1 MNMRMSVDSCSEA
14 GFSVNENL
22 RRHQQKP
29 LIAVAMASPSELEFE
44 MLEGIRTRAGSWD
57 VVVLSG
63 GYETPLRR
71 LAETGELAGAI
82 GDFVSD
88 AWVDDLRARGVR
100 IVQLAQGSRLS
111 ASANIGADFHQMGRD
126 SVDALLRN
134 ASCEIGLVGI
144 TGQDA
149 SQQIRLGANS
159 HPGLVGV
166 TIRETTVAT
175 LPLLQTWL
183 AAMTRPCGVVTAS
196 DRLARMVI
204 MAARNLDWRVPDD
217 VAIIG
222 IGNQRMESI
231 FAGIRISS
239 YELPNRAIGRAAA
252 DLMAKMLADPRLRR
266 PLDVFFPARLIERES
281 SLRLPLGV
289 SRAVAFAEA
298 HFAEAIQVD
307 DLSRAAGMSR
317 RALEI
322 ATREEHGLSP
332 GGLIAGIRRREAE
345 RLLISEELSVERV
358 GMLCGYP
365 EPERFSAAFKRWT
378 GLSPREFRR
387 QIKATG
393 SRVR

>member
-1 MNMRMSVDSCSEA
+1 MNMRMTQGLSAEA
-14 GFSVNENL
+14 SFSADDDVH
-22 RRHQQKP
+22 RRQQKP
-29 LIAVAMASPSELEFE
+29 LIAVTMASPSELEFE
-44 MLEGIRTRAGSWD
+44 MLDGIRAGAGGWD

-88 AWVDDLRARGVR
+88 AWVDNLRVRGVR

-111 ASANIGADFHQMGRD
+111 VSANIGADFHQMGHD
-126 SVDALLRN
+126 AVDALLRN
-134 ASCEIGLVGI
+134 ASREIGLVGI

-149 SQQIRLGANS
+149 SQQIRLGAGS
-159 HPGLVGV
+159 HPGLAGI
-166 TIRETTVAT
+166 TICETTVAT

-183 AAMTRPCGVVTAS
+183 AAMTRPCGVVAAS

-204 MAARNLDWRVPDD
+204 MAARNLDLKVPND
-217 VAIIG
+217 VAVIG

-231 FAGIRISS
+231 FAGVRISS

-252 DLMAKMLADPRLRR
+252 DLMARMLADPRTRK
-266 PLDVFFPARLIERES
+266 PGDVFFPARLIERES

-289 SRAVAFAEA
+289 SRAVAFAES

-307 DLSRAAGMSR
+307 DLARAAGVSR
-317 RALEI
+317 RSLEI
-322 ATREEHGLSP
+322 ATREEHGVSP
-332 GGLIAGIRRREAE
+332 GALIAGVRRREAE
-345 RLLISEELSVERV
+345 RLLKSEDLAVERI
-358 GMLCGYP
+358 GALCGYP

-387 QIKATG
+387 QIRASG
-393 SRVR
+393 SRRR

>member
-1 MNMRMSVDSCSEA
+1 MNMRMTQELCA
-14 GFSVNENL
+14 GASFSANDDVV
-22 RRHQQKP
+22 RRQQKP

-44 MLEGIRTRAGSWD
+44 MLDGIRAGAGGWD

-71 LAETGELAGAI
+71 LAEIGELAGAI

-88 AWVDDLRARGVR
+88 AWVDDLRVRGVR

-111 ASANIGADFHQMGRD
+111 GSANIGADFQQMGHD
-126 SVDALLRN
+126 AVDALLRN
-134 ASCEIGLVGI
+134 ASREIGLVGI

-149 SQQIRLGANS
+149 SQQIRLGAAS
-159 HPGLVGV
+159 HRGLVGV

-183 AAMTRPCGVVTAS
+183 AAMTRPCGVVAAS
-196 DRLARMVI
+196 DRLARMVV
-204 MAARNLDWRVPDD
+204 MAARNLEWKVPED

-231 FAGIRISS
+231 FAGVRISS

-252 DLMAKMLADPRLRR
+252 DLMARMLADPRTRK
-266 PLDVFFPARLIERES
+266 PGDVFFPARLIERES

-289 SRAVAFAEA
+289 SRAVAFAES

-307 DLSRAAGMSR
+307 DLARAAGVSR
-317 RALEI
+317 RSLEI
-322 ATREEHGLSP
+322 ATREEHGVSP
-332 GGLIAGIRRREAE
+332 GALIAGVRRREAE
-345 RLLISEELSVERV
+345 RLLKSEDLAVERI
-358 GMLCGYP
+358 GALCGYP

-387 QIKATG
+387 QIRASD
-393 SRVR
+393 SRLR